1 MATVEKHVSNWT
13 GWVFFAGIM
22 MVLSGVFDIIA
33 GLTGLLRHTFY
44 VVTATNQL
52 LVFNYTAWGWIDLII
67 GLVVL
72 LAGFSVLHG
81 SVWARVVGVV
91 LAGLSALAWLA
102 SVNEYPIWAVIVIAV
117 DVLIIYALV
126 AHGGELKD

>member
-1 MATVEKHVSNWT
+1 
-13 GWVFFAGIM
+13 
-22 MVLSGVFDIIA
+22 
-33 GLTGLLRHTFY
+33 
-44 VVTATNQL
+44 
-52 LVFNYTAWGWIDLII
+52 
-67 GLVVL
+67 
-72 LAGFSVLHG
+72 
-81 SVWARVVGVV
+81 VV